1 MTQLTCTA
9 TRRLLQPFHDGEL
22 AVGDQIAVSAHVEW
36 CDHCAG
42 ELEDLRGVATVLQSL
57 VPERLALTH
66 EEAAVFN
73 ATVVNRLKVE
83 NDASFLAHLHE
94 MFDDMHFV
102 YAGFGAAA
110 ATVMCVVIM
119 LSMMRFAT
127 DGRPDSLAALVGVM
141 ATPLECESGNDLA
154 DASGCRA
161 RWAER
166 FQRANESAEQDTVFA
181 LESVVTRQ
189 GRVANLETLRA
200 IRHRA
205 AVGQVELIEGLLDA
219 VSRSRLD
226 AGQALG
232 APEPS
237 NMLWLVQ
244 HATVRANKAPVALDV
259 PLPPKKRAA
268 AINSRVRT
276 ARA

>member
-9 TRRLLQPFHDGEL
+9 TRRLLQPFHDSEL
-22 AVGDQIAVSAHVEW
+22 AVGDQIAVRAHVEW
-36 CDHCAG
+36 CDHCAAD
-42 ELEDLRGVATVLQSL
+42 LEDLRGVATALQSL

-189 GRVANLETLRA
+189 GGLANFAVLRSARGHRV
-200 IRHRA
+200 
-205 AVGQVELIEGLLDA
+205 GG
-219 VSRSRLD
+219 S
-226 AGQALG
+226 G
-232 APEPS
+232 A
-237 NMLWLVQ
+237 
-244 HATVRANKAPVALDV
+244 DY
-259 PLPPKKRAA
+259 
-268 AINSRVRT
+268 
-276 ARA
+276 

>member
-36 CDHCAG
+36 CDRCAV
-42 ELEDLRGVATVLQSL
+42 ELEDLRDVSAALESL
-57 VPERLALTH
+57 VPGRLTLTH
-66 EEAAVFN
+66 EDASVFN

-83 NDASFLAHLHE
+83 NDASFLAHVHE

-154 DASGCRA
+154 EASGCRA

-189 GRVANLETLRA
+189 GRVANLEALRA
-200 IRHRA
+200 LRHRA

-226 AGQALG
+226 AAQGLG

-237 NMLWLVQ
+237 NMLWMVE

-268 AINSRVRT
+268 AINSRVRI

>member
-1 MTQLTCTA
+1 MTQLTCA
-9 TRRLLQPFHDGEL
+9 AARRRLEPFHDGEL
-22 AVGDQIAVSAHVEW
+22 AVGDQIAVSAHLEW
-36 CDHCAG
+36 CDRCAA
-42 ELEDLRGVATVLQSL
+42 ELEDLRGVTTVLQSL
-57 VPERLALTH
+57 VPERLTLTH

-73 ATVVNRLKVE
+73 TTVVNRLKVE

-189 GRVANLETLRA
+189 GRVANLEALRA
-200 IRHRA
+200 VRHHSA
-205 AVGQVELIEGLLDA
+205 IGQVELIEGLLDA
-219 VSRSRLD
+219 VSRSRFD
-226 AGQALG
+226 ASQGLG

-244 HATVRANKAPVALDV
+244 HATVRANKPPVALDV

-268 AINSRVRT
+268 AINSRVRS